1 MLIEDGVIV
10 AGADRWRFEQAR
22 LAEARVP
29 PTLTG
34 VLQSR
39 LDALPPAERAT
50 LQQASVVGRGFW
62 DAAVARLGAG
72 GRGGHGAGEARR
84 GAMRRDPTARGT
96 PDPAGSARP
105 PGSPGPVL
113 KKN

>member
-1 MLIEDGVIV
+1 MIDLVVSRSEGNPFYLEELIKMLIEDGVIV
-10 AGADRWRFEQAR
+10 ADADHWRVEHAR

-50 LQQASVVGRGFW
+50 LQQASVVGRVFW
-62 DAAVARLGAG
+62 DAAVARLGASLVG
-72 GRGGHGAGEARR
+72 EEAGA
-84 GAMRRDPTARGT
+84 P
-96 PDPAGSARP
+96 
-105 PGSPGPVL
+105 
-113 KKN
+113 